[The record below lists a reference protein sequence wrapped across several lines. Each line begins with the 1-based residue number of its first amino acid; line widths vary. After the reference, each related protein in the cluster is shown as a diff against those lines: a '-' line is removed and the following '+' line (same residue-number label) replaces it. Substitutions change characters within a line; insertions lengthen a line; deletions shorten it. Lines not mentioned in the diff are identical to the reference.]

1 LTRGTDDAGAT
12 LLSAE
17 AVRAAVA
24 GGRELEFQHFW
35 GHRPRKDGKIGS
47 TCLSQWWLCDFEVD
61 GQRYAS
67 AEQYMMAEKARL
79 FDDSATLQEILAAS
93 DPGKAKALGRRVRSF
108 DDAAW
113 HAARF
118 DIVVRGNAAKF
129 LQNDPLRYFLLGTR
143 DKVLVEASPSD
154 RVWGIGLA
162 ADDAN
167 ANRPSAW
174 RGLNLLG
181 FALMKVRGDLR

>member
-1 LTRGTDDAGAT
+1 VSGVSD
-12 LLSAE
+12 LLNVE

-24 GGRELEFQHFW
+24 AGRELEFQHFW

-47 TCLSQWWLCDFEVD
+47 TCLSQWWLCDFELD
-61 GQRYAS
+61 GQRYLS

-79 FDDSATLQEILAAS
+79 FDDAATRQEILATS
-93 DPGKAKALGRRVRSF
+93 DPGKAKALGRRVQSF
-108 DDAAW
+108 DEDVW
-113 HAARF
+113 KAARF
-118 DIVVRGNAAKF
+118 DIVVRGNVAKF
-129 LQNDPLRYFLLGTR
+129 GQNDPLRYFLLGTR

-154 RVWGIGLA
+154 CIWGIGLA

-167 ANRPSAW
+167 ANNPSAW

-181 FALMKVRGDLR
+181 FALMKVRSEQRG